1 MVTHRFVLSQAGESI
16 PAGPEGAGVHAT
28 GRATQH
34 RLRPDVRCQDERH
47 GHPIDYRPG
56 YNRSMMGTVQFLV
69 LRAAGQAN
77 SRYAR
82 VVDALNNLG
91 PSITAT
97 RSSWL
102 SIGTTSSQHAR
113 RANGLPWH
121 DGMSSSNEL
130 LAQDGEGAACQWQPM
145 ESMAR
150 GPQ

>member
-1 MVTHRFVLSQAGESI
+1 
-16 PAGPEGAGVHAT
+16 
-28 GRATQH
+28 
-34 RLRPDVRCQDERH
+34 
-47 GHPIDYRPG
+47 
-56 YNRSMMGTVQFLV
+56 MMGTVQFLV